1 MSGTPSR
8 GVENMSFSYDFYV
21 ILYFNRFSREP
32 TGKPS
37 DHNPNYDIYETIL
50 GGAPRP

>member
-1 MSGTPSR
+1 
-8 GVENMSFSYDFYV
+8 MSFSYDFYV
-21 ILYFNRFSREP
+21 ILYFYFNRFSRQP

>member
-1 MSGTPSR
+1 
-8 GVENMSFSYDFYV
+8 MSFSYDFYV